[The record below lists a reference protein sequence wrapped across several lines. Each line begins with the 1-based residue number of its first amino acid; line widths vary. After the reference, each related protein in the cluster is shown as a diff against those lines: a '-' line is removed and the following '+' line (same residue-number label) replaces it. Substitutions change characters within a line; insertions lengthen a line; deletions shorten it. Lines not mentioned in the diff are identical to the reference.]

1 MNVHRQASVTGAMLT
16 AVYFQRQTFFIEKG
30 ENLHTLSSYKYPVSV
45 FQTIAKQGGFTLKES
60 FVDDDEKMT
69 IHVMQVA

>member
-1 MNVHRQASVTGAMLT
+1 MFIVKHQLQALCSQQFTFNGKP
-16 AVYFQRQTFFIEKG
+16 FFIEKG